1 MGLSSEIVVILAAVG
16 AVIFL
21 FLMDYYYRILEN
33 KYEEKRLDIEETLD
47 VTLNEAIETT
57 SEPGTCIE
65 MNDQS
70 DEPNVAS

>member
-21 FLMDYYYRILEN
+21 FLMDYYYRKLES
-33 KYEEKRLDIEETLD
+33 KYAEETLD
-47 VTLNEAIETT
+47 IDEALDATLNEAIETT
-57 SEPGTCIE
+57 PEPDTYVE

-70 DEPNVAS
+70 DEPNVAA